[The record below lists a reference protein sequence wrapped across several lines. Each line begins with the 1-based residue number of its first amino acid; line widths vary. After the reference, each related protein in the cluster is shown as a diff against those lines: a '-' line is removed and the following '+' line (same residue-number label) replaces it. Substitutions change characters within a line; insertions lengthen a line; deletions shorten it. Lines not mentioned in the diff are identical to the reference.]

1 MNRLLAQFTIEG
13 DKNYNIP
20 PIQIEGVGTNF
31 DSANIGA
38 IVGKSLSFVFAF
50 AGIGLLLMIIRA
62 GFTLM
67 MSAGDAKKLASG
79 KAALT
84 NAIVGFLLVFSA
96 FWIVQIA
103 GTIFGWDSIIG
114 PGGMFQ

>member
-1 MNRLLAQFTIEG
+1 MKLLAQSFDIGNFHISGPTQTEG
-13 DKNYNIP
+13 
-20 PIQIEGVGTNF
+20 GVISLTN
-31 DSANIGA
+31 DSLPSIIAS
-38 IVGKSLSFVFAF
+38 SLSFVFAF

-79 KAALT
+79 RTALT
-84 NAIVGFLLVFSA
+84 NAIVGFIIIFSA